1 MFLTR
6 KRLKKVKRLE
16 DDDILHY
23 LKYSHLEPIKE
34 DIIFN
39 DNKDTQYPD
48 IINNFT
54 QTKPIQS
61 INTAEKGVDTGNDF
75 DEVTPPY
82 VSLMYSED
90 FDKNDK
96 MVQVWTKM
104 IKQNLSSSPSS
115 SSSNSSNNSEGFLSK
130 TARRGFRLA
139 EFALDASLSTAQIAQ
154 SLWNATSPPEY
165 DINNLQDEE
174 EVEEVEEEVEASTS
188 SVDDPHI
195 SRDRSRSRD
204 SSDLGDR
211 LLQRGASRSRSIT
224 PSSTPAS
231 SAKTTPRKKNN

>member
-1 MFLTR
+1 MILTR
-6 KRLKKVKRLE
+6 NRLKKIKRVE
-16 DDDILHY
+16 DDDMLHY
-23 LKYSHLEPIKE
+23 LKYSHLEPIRE
-34 DIIFN
+34 DIIF
-39 DNKDTQYPD
+39 KDDTSPD
-48 IINNFT
+48 ARVLPVKAT
-54 QTKPIQS
+54 QT
-61 INTAEKGVDTGNDF
+61 INTAERGVDTGNDF
-75 DEVTPPY
+75 DEVNPPY

-104 IKQNLSSSPSS
+104 IKQNLSSPPSS
-115 SSSNSSNNSEGFLSK
+115 SSSHSSNNSEGFLSK

-139 EFALDASLSTAQIAQ
+139 EFALEASLSTAQIAQ

-174 EVEEVEEEVEASTS
+174 EEDEEEVEAPTS
-188 SVDDPHI
+188 SVDVPHI
-195 SRDRSRSRD
+195 ARDRSRSRD

-231 SAKTTPRKKNN
+231 SAKTTPRKK

>member
-34 DIIFN
+34 DIIF
-39 DNKDTQYPD
+39 KDDKATQYPD
-48 IINNFT
+48 IRNNFT
-54 QTKPIQS
+54 QTKAIQS

-174 EVEEVEEEVEASTS
+174 EEDEEEVEAPTS
-188 SVDDPHI
+188 SVDVPHI
-195 SRDRSRSRD
+195 ARDRSRSRD

-224 PSSTPAS
+224 PSSAPAS
-231 SAKTTPRKKNN
+231 SAKTTPRKK

>member
-1 MFLTR
+1 MLLVKNKL
-6 KRLKKVKRLE
+6 KRLKKTI
-16 DDDILHY
+16 DDDDMINY

-34 DIIFN
+34 DNIF
-39 DNKDTQYPD
+39 KDDTSPEARVLPVKA
-48 IINNFT
+48 T
-54 QTKPIQS
+54 QT
-61 INTAEKGVDTGNDF
+61 INTAEQGVDTGNDF

-82 VSLMYSED
+82 VSLMYSEN
-90 FDKNDK
+90 FDRNDK

-104 IKQNLSSSPSS
+104 IKQNPSSPPSS
-115 SSSNSSNNSEGFLSK
+115 SSSSSSNNSEGFLSK

-174 EVEEVEEEVEASTS
+174 EVEAPTS
-188 SVDDPHI
+188 SVDVPHI
-195 SRDRSRSRD
+195 ARDRSRSRD

-211 LLQRGASRSRSIT
+211 LLERGASRSRSIT
-224 PSSTPAS
+224 PSSAPAS
-231 SAKTTPRKKNN
+231 SAKTTPRRK